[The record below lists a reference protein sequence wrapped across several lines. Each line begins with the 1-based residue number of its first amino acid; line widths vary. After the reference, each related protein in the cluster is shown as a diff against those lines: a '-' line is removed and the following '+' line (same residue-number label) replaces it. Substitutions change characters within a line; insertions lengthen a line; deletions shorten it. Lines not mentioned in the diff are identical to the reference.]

1 MKSEK
6 IWLVTGASAGLG
18 LVLVQRLLALG
29 HKVAATSRDGDALL
43 DAVGAK
49 LEGQFLPLTV
59 NLADERHV
67 RRAVQA
73 TIAAFGGVDVVVN
86 HASVAPQGAVGSLPD
101 ALVRSAFDINVFGML
116 NVIRAV
122 LPHMQAQGGGHV
134 FNLSSILGFDGGQAE
149 WGAYCATKFAV
160 AGLTEALAAEAAPM
174 GVRVSL
180 VYPGAMRA
188 DSGGT
193 PGADFAR
200 APEAGAHDPQRRQPG
215 ADPVKA
221 AEALIQAA
229 EAQYAPLHLFLGRDA
244 FDQARIKIQ
253 SVQQELAR
261 WREMSVSIGFVDE
274 RRLAA

>member
-18 LVLVQRLLALG
+18 LVLVRRLLELG

-43 DAVGAK
+43 EAVGAK
-49 LEGQFLPLTV
+49 LDGQFLPLTV
-59 NLADERHV
+59 DLADERNV

-73 TIAAFGGVDVVVN
+73 TVAAFGRVDVLVN
-86 HASVAPQGAVGSLPD
+86 HASVAPQGPVGSVSD
-101 ALVRSAFDINVFGML
+101 AELRSAFDINVFGML

-122 LPHMQAQGGGHV
+122 LPRMHVQGGGHV
-134 FNLSSILGFDGGQAE
+134 FNLSSILGFDGGQAQ
-149 WGAYCATKFAV
+149 WGAYSATKFAV

-188 DSGGT
+188 DTGGT
-193 PGADFAR
+193 PESA
-200 APEAGAHDPQRRQPG
+200 AHDPLRHASG
-215 ADPVKA
+215 ADPLKA
-221 AEALIQAA
+221 AQALIQAA
-229 EAQYAPLHLFLGRDA
+229 DAQYAPLHLFLGRDA

>member
-6 IWLVTGASAGLG
+6 IWLVTGASTGLG
-18 LVLVQRLLALG
+18 LALVRMLLDLG

-59 NLADERHV
+59 DVADERSV
-67 RRAVQA
+67 RRAVAA
-73 TIAAFGGVDVVVN
+73 TMAAFGGVDVLVN
-86 HASVAPQGAVGSLPD
+86 NARAACPGSLAELSD
-101 ALVRSAFDINVFGML
+101 ADVRAAFDINVFGAL
-116 NVIRAV
+116 NMIRAV
-122 LPHMQAQGGGHV
+122 LPRMRGQGSGHV
-134 FNLSSILGFDGGQAE
+134 INVSSILGFDGRHAE
-149 WGAYCATKFAV
+149 WGAYSAAKFAV
-160 AGLTEALAAEAAPM
+160 CGMTEALAAQAAPW

-188 DSGGT
+188 VSPRDGGGS
-193 PGADFAR
+193 PER
-200 APEAGAHDPQRRQPG
+200 AALAVQAHDG
-215 ADPVKA
+215 GDAAKA
-221 AEALIQAA
+221 AQALIQAA

-244 FDQARIKIQ
+244 FDQARGKIQ

-261 WREMSVSIGFVDE
+261 WRDMSVSIGFVDE